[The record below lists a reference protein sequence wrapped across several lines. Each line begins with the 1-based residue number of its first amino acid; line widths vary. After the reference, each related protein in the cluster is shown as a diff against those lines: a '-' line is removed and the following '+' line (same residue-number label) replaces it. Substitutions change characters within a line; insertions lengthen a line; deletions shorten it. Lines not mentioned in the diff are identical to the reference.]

1 MTTRRE
7 AIAVLSGAAA
17 ALALPLPAGAQTAP
31 DDLSRVSA
39 LIEQHQKVYTLWN
52 ELCSSADEA
61 AADFD
66 PKMVPVVRALDEQ
79 EAILMDALINE
90 PVSSFEA
97 LRAKGAHL
105 AKINARGGLC
115 YEQAFAFVA
124 SFHNLKSVVAR

>member
-7 AIAVLSGAAA
+7 ALAVLSGAAA
-17 ALALPLPAGAQTAP
+17 LALPVKATAQTAT

-52 ELCSSADEA
+52 ELCPLADENEA
-61 AADFD
+61 VFDAD
-66 PKMVPVVRALDEQ
+66 MVPVVRSLDEQ

-97 LRAKGAHL
+97 LKAKGTHL
-105 AKINARGGLC
+105 AKIDARGGLC
-115 YEQAFAFVA
+115 YEQAFAFVR
-124 SFHNLKSVVAR
+124 SFA